1 MDNGA
6 SSYRRYLNG
15 DPEAFDLIVK
25 EYFDPLVLFLN
36 RYTHSP
42 EASEEIALDVFAWV
56 DVHKGRYDFSVSL
69 KTFLYM
75 LGRSRA
81 LSWLRK
87 KRPPTVP
94 LSEVADLPS
103 PEPTPEEALLR
114 QERHRALHQA
124 LASLPEPQQTALH
137 LVYFEALT
145 PEEAAVVL
153 KKTRKQVYNLLYR
166 GKLALRTFLGK
177 DGIL

>member
-1 MDNGA
+1 
-6 SSYRRYLNG
+6 
-15 DPEAFDLIVK
+15 
-25 EYFDPLVLFLN
+25 
-36 RYTHSP
+36 
-42 EASEEIALDVFAWV
+42 
-56 DVHKGRYDFSVSL
+56 
-69 KTFLYM
+69 M

-87 KRPPTVP
+87 KQPPTVA

-103 PEPTPEEALLR
+103 PEPGPEEMLLAAEDR
-114 QERHRALHQA
+114 QALHQA

-145 PEEAAVVL
+145 PEEAALVL

-177 DGIL
+177 DGM